1 MNALVFEQSI
11 SLRASPTHRGRD
23 EIRTVEDGI
32 ALLFRSEVSE
42 YRTDSNG
49 LERSTWTD
57 ALYYL
62 STAKFDCTPESVERA
77 RGALHRLA
85 RACGIAASSS

>member
-1 MNALVFEQSI
+1 LNALVFEQSI
-11 SLRASPTHRGRD
+11 SLRASPTHRERD

-57 ALYYL
+57 ALYHL
-62 STAKFDCTPESVERA
+62 STAKFDCTPESVERP